1 MKLKELIEKINKLKL
16 NEYDEDQLAEWVTE
30 LENYMILNIFNRA
43 EGMDYEQV
51 RYRYEE
57 DGETEL
63 MVPDPFSEVYL
74 HYLASK
80 IDYWQQE
87 IESYNNSVLLY
98 NTAYQAF
105 ADYMRRKHK
114 PKSRPNRK
122 ICLH

>member
-1 MKLKELIEKINKLKL
+1 MKLKELIEKINQLKL
-16 NEYDEDQLAEWVTE
+16 NEYDEDQLTEWVTE
-30 LENYMILNIFNRA
+30 LENYVIVNIFNRA

-98 NTAYQAF
+98 NAAYQAF
-105 ADYMRRKHK
+105 ADYMRRNHK
-114 PKSRPNRK
+114 PKSGPNKR
-122 ICLH
+122 IYLH